1 MPAFGS
7 RLWPTDYGAVAY
19 LNTPANS
26 SVTGIAGSATTLTNA
41 SGTEGVDFLTYTVP
55 TGQSGFY
62 RLSSNIVNGADSD
75 SGGTHLV
82 TCQITYNDGTAQAAI
97 DLGAL
102 LGGGN
107 LAAPV
112 ALEFSTANLV
122 APAQGVIYATE
133 ATDIV
138 MFLQHILSS
147 TVPTAGTHHL
157 TFCIEHIA

>member
-1 MPAFGS
+1 MGAFGS
-7 RLWPTDYGAVAY
+7 GYWPQEYGAVKY

-26 SVTGIAGSATTLTNA
+26 SITGIAASDTTLT
-41 SGTEGVDFLTYTVP
+41 STEGVDLLTYTVP
-55 TGQSGFY
+55 PGHSGLY
-62 RLSSNIVNGADSD
+62 RLTSNIVNGADSA

-82 TCQITYNDGTAQAAI
+82 TCQITYNDGTAQTAI

-133 ATDIV
+133 GTDIT
-138 MFLQHILSS
+138 MFLQHILNS

-157 TFCIEHIA
+157 TFCIERIA